1 MVIKKV
7 GYASSGRYKF
17 FAAGSQFFWH
27 FLSDFGIFLTEFP
40 FFMIFQVRIEDCS
53 EFRRPT
59 ILRRG
64 VVLRVL
70 NLSSEHDYVL
80 PNSISLGL
88 CLKDCVNTFG
98 KKLPNS

>member
-1 MVIKKV
+1 MAIKQV
-7 GYASSGRYKF
+7 VYASRGCYKF

-27 FLSDFGIFLTEFP
+27 FLSDFGIILTEFP
-40 FFMIFQVRIEDCS
+40 FFMIFQVRIEDCI

-70 NLSSEHDYVL
+70 NLSSEHDCVL
-80 PNSISLGL
+80 PNSRSLGL
-88 CLKDCVNTFG
+88 CLKDIVNTFD
-98 KKLPNS
+98 KKLPNA